1 MIRCGELCLS
11 CHGQC
16 RDIVTEEDYALI
28 DCPHCNG
35 EQCEKCGGEG
45 TFRLSQCP
53 RSYVD
58 ASMTDV
64 VNIAALA
71 SKGSYPVA
79 GGTLD
84 QSAWFI
90 QAMQTLESDI
100 NQLDNERSKR
110 HQWQQT

>member
-1 MIRCGELCLS
+1 
-11 CHGQC
+11 
-16 RDIVTEEDYALI
+16 
-28 DCPHCNG
+28 
-35 EQCEKCGGEG
+35 
-45 TFRLSQCP
+45 
-53 RSYVD
+53 
-58 ASMTDV
+58 MTDV